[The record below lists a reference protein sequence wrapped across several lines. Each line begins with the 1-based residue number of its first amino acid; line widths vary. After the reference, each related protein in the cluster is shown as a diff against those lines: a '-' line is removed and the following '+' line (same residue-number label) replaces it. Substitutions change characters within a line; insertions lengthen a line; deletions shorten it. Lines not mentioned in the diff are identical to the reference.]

1 MMRIVFRLLLLVV
14 LAVGLA
20 IAARHNAGYILLVL
34 PPWRAEL
41 SLNFFLLLALLG
53 FLLGYLVVRSIG
65 HVLALPDAVA
75 AFRAR
80 RRQRQALQAHF
91 AAARLLQEGRF
102 GQALRQAEKAW
113 ADHPAP
119 AVVAL
124 IAWRAAHALHDVE
137 REALW
142 AERVQAADAAGYQ
155 AARLMTA
162 TEFALE
168 EHRYQD
174 AQALLAELTRHS
186 GLHLAAL
193 RLGLRAAR
201 GLGDWREVARLT
213 RQLEKYKALTPEQAR
228 PLRDTA
234 VREALHNLR
243 DDAEELLRYWRTLDE
258 RERTTPALALVAA
271 QALQRAGNDR
281 EAGQILSQALGK
293 NWDAT
298 LVAAYGQGGDADV
311 LERLAQ
317 AEQWLQQ
324 RPRDAVLL
332 LTLGRLCVR
341 RQLWGKAQGYLEAVL
356 TIAPTRAAHIELA
369 RLFDQLAAA
378 TAEAG
383 EAGQAQSAEKSAL
396 ALRHYR
402 AAAAL

>member
-1 MMRIVFRLLLLVV
+1 MRIVFRLLLLVV

-20 IAARHNAGYILLVL
+20 IVARHNAGYVLLVL

-53 FLLGYLVVRSIG
+53 FLLGYLIVRMVG

-75 AFRAR
+75 VFRER
-80 RRQRQALQAHF
+80 RRRRQALQAHF

-113 ADHPAP
+113 DYHPAS

-124 IAWRAAHALHDVE
+124 IAWRAAHALHDTE

-142 AERVQAADAAGYQ
+142 AERMQAADAAGFL

-168 EHRYQD
+168 ERRYED

-193 RLGLRAAR
+193 RFSLRAAR

-234 VREALHNLR
+234 LREALQNLR
-243 DDAEELLRYWRTLDE
+243 DDADELLRYWRTLDE
-258 RERTTPALALVAA
+258 HERATPALALVVA

-281 EAGQILSQALGK
+281 EARQILSQALEK
-293 NWDAT
+293 NWDAA
-298 LVAAYGQGGDADV
+298 LVEAYAQCGDADV

-317 AEQWLQQ
+317 AEHWVKQ

-341 RQLWGKAQGYLEAVL
+341 RQLWGKAQGYLEAAL
-356 TIAPTRAAHIELA
+356 AIAPTRAAHIELG

-378 TAEAG
+378 AAEAG

>member
-1 MMRIVFRLLLLVV
+1 MRTIFRLLLLLS

-20 IAARHNAGYILLVL
+20 VIAHHNTGYVLLVL

-53 FLLGYLVVRSIG
+53 FLLSYFVVRSIG
-65 HVLALPDAVA
+65 HMLALPDAVA
-75 AFRAR
+75 AFRR
-80 RRQRQALQAHF
+80 RRQRRQALQAHF
-91 AAARLLQEGRF
+91 AAARLVQEGRF
-102 GQALRQAEKAW
+102 GQALRQAENAW

-124 IAWRAAHALHDVE
+124 IAWRAAHALRDNE
-137 REALW
+137 RETLW
-142 AERVQAADAAGYQ
+142 AERVQAADATGFL

-168 EHRYQD
+168 ERRYED

-193 RLGLRAAR
+193 RFSLRAAR

-234 VREALHNLR
+234 LREALQNLR
-243 DDAEELLRYWRTLDE
+243 DDADELLRYWRTLDE
-258 RERTTPALALVAA
+258 TDRTTPALALVAA
-271 QALQRAGNDR
+271 QALQHAGNDH
-281 EAGQILSQALGK
+281 EARQILSQALEK
-293 NWDAT
+293 NWDAA
-298 LVAAYGQGGDADV
+298 LVEAYGQGGDADV

-317 AEQWLQQ
+317 AEQWLKQ
-324 RPRDAVLL
+324 RPRDATLL
-332 LTLGRLCVR
+332 LTLGRLCLR
-341 RQLWGKAQGYLEAVL
+341 RQLWGKAQGYLEAAL
-356 TIAPTRAAHIELA
+356 AIAPTRAAHIELA

-378 TAEAG
+378 AAEAG
-383 EAGQAQSAEKSAL
+383 EAGQAQSVEKSAL